1 MHARTRKPRCAS
13 LRASPF
19 SSHCVC
25 SARSSKNLSF
35 ITRSG
40 IATLRSPKAGLHSR
54 MMTPLLL
61 LLPTPTL
68 GFVAQAH
75 ALHAPSHT
83 SHTPVMHLPAPVSS
97 LCLTSLC
104 AIAAEPSSVGMTGGN
119 MDPGTAAIVST
130 YITATTAGLI
140 VTAFTMLMGA
150 LGRSRSAIER
160 PVSQEGDANDD
171 LNASLC
177 LWWRRECT
185 TRGTRLRWMNS
196 GCARV

>member
-1 MHARTRKPRCAS
+1 
-13 LRASPF
+13 
-19 SSHCVC
+19 
-25 SARSSKNLSF
+25 
-35 ITRSG
+35 
-40 IATLRSPKAGLHSR
+40 
-54 MMTPLLL
+54 MTPLLL

-140 VTAFTMLMGA
+140 VTAFTAPMLMGA
-150 LGRSRSAIER
+150 LGEISLGYREAM
-160 PVSQEGDANDD
+160 VSQEGDANDD
-171 LNASLC
+171 DVCELVPVVAPGMHNAGYETEVDELWLC
-177 LWWRRECT
+177 PGMTLDDPRCREIFHNGELT
-185 TRGTRLRWMNS
+185 VA
-196 GCARV
+196 CAF